1 MTGNYYSYAFP
12 EWEQPHSPPPG
23 YTFDVEGENEITHLL
38 LQHRYLSE
46 CMGGV
51 LPTSLDLSH
60 VKRTLDANCGAGGW
74 VYELAWNHPSLYV
87 TGVDGR
93 PDYVEKAQ
101 ELVSLLGN
109 AEVMRQDIRHLSDEI
124 LLPASFDLVHARFLV
139 SMLSPQE
146 YPAILTSLVRRCRVG
161 SLFVWDELEF
171 PITNS
176 PACQTFYTL
185 IQGRLKAAERA
196 FSPGN
201 SLGITAM
208 MRSLIQEAGCKV
220 TLDRVYAI
228 EVSSGTKGLYT
239 FAWQMWKLGK
249 QMRSFLLE
257 AGVTTEESYEELCSQ
272 ALREILDDSFC
283 GLMYVRTL
291 VGSRIK

>member
-1 MTGNYYSYAFP
+1 MAGNYAYAFP
-12 EWEQPHSPPPG
+12 EWEQPHSLPPG
-23 YTFDVEGENEITHLL
+23 YTFGVEDGNEMAHLL

-46 CMGGV
+46 CMGGI
-51 LPTSLDLSH
+51 LPLDLLH
-60 VKRTLDANCGAGGW
+60 VKRVLDANCGAGGW
-74 VYELAWNHPSLYV
+74 VHELAWNHPSLHAI
-87 TGVDGR
+87 GVDGR
-93 PDYVEKAQ
+93 PDYVEKAH

-124 LLPASFDLVHARFLV
+124 VPPASFDLVHARFLV

-146 YPAILTSLVRRCRVG
+146 YLAILTSLVRRCRVG

-176 PACQTFYTL
+176 AACQQLYAL
-185 IQGRLKAAERA
+185 IQNGLKATGRA
-196 FSPGN
+196 FSPGYA
-201 SLGITAM
+201 LGITPM
-208 MRSLIQEAGCKV
+208 MRSWIQEAGCKV

-228 EVSSGTKGLYT
+228 EISSGTKGRDA
-239 FAWQMWKLGK
+239 FAWQMWTLSK

-257 AGVTTEESYEELCSQ
+257 AGVTTEASYEELCSQ
-272 ALREILDDSFC
+272 VQREILDDSFC
-283 GLMYVRTL
+283 GLIYVRTL